1 MSVKELRDYLNSLD
15 ESYDNHKIC
24 VPTNDKKT
32 TIGGSSP
39 KTNIISVTP
48 GFDWNN
54 GFMFLKTQ
62 EDIWTD

>member
-15 ESYDNHKIC
+15 ESYDNYKIC

-32 TIGGSSP
+32 TIGGLSP
-39 KTNIISVTP
+39 KANIISINP
-48 GFDWNN
+48 GFDWNS
-54 GFMFLKTQ
+54 GIMFLKTQ